1 MVKTC
6 PKYPLMKTIGIQ
18 QAILLYAKEAYEPIL
33 KSLDE
38 IDSEK
43 AELMID
49 FINLQLEA
57 IETLREK
64 IREQFKHA
72 DLATNKKCDIDF
84 VDLDITCYPVEN
96 DEKQCIGV
104 EIPDL
109 SREAFRILNI
119 WKVE

>member
-1 MVKTC
+1 MIKTC

-18 QAILLYAKEAYEPIL
+18 ETILLYAKESYEPIL

-43 AELMID
+43 AELMIN

-57 IETLREK
+57 IEILQDK

-72 DLATNKKCDIDF
+72 DLATNKKCDIDY
-84 VDLDITCYPVEN
+84 VDLDITCYPIEN
-96 DEKQCIGV
+96 GEEQCLGV
-104 EIPDL
+104 EIPDI
-109 SREAFRILNI
+109 SPEAFRILNI
-119 WKVE
+119 WKFE